1 MLYILYCGIINRI
14 TGCPNIFPEVTKS
27 ELKCTHTVKPDI
39 KYDGGQYFTV
49 FAKFFAVASL
59 QITGVLVTKIAK

>member
-49 FAKFFAVASL
+49 FAKFL
-59 QITGVLVTKIAK
+59 L